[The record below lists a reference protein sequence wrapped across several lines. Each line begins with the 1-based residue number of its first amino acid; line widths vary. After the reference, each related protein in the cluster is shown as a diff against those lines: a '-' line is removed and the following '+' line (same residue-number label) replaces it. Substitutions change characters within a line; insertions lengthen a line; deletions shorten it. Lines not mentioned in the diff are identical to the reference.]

1 MFAQQPH
8 LSVHSAQ
15 QKGIPMLDHLVH
27 YTPEITAPD
36 DFVELEKAS
45 TDELLAAQVKTADWL
60 KDLGV
65 PDDDEVAAP
74 LAKDAARQAFGALAS
89 AQPTDIQHQALSQL
103 KTPAAVRHLTGML
116 TAYDWEFV
124 TQAKELR
131 GYTVAKLLEETEHTN
146 PHVRLKALALLGKVT
161 EVGLF
166 TERIEVKKTDMSD
179 AEIEQRIKD
188 KLARFMNVTDVSDVE
203 DVVGD
208 ATPADEP
215 PESDQHQPA

>member
-27 YTPEITAPD
+27 YTPEITARE

-45 TDELLAAQVKTADWL
+45 TDELLSAQITTADWL

-65 PDDDEVAAP
+65 ADDEEVVAP
-74 LAKDAARQAFGALAS
+74 LAKDAARAAFGALTS

-116 TAYDWEFV
+116 SAYDWEFV

-131 GYTVAKLLEETEHTN
+131 GYTVAKLVEETEHSN

-188 KLARFMNVTDVSDVE
+188 KLARFMNVVDVSEAEEIVE
-203 DVVGD
+203 APQV
-208 ATPADEP
+208 ADESS
-215 PESDQHQPA
+215 ESDQP